1 MSIKTWFADRNFF
14 TKVILIYVIFMVVPM
29 FSVTVYNY
37 VNTRHIL
44 MEKSYDDIQENA
56 DVMENSFHSLFQKY
70 DTIID
75 ELRSDRALNTYLS
88 LDYTDRSY
96 EDLAYYSQTTLDNLM
111 VLYPEIQWIHFY
123 SNNDTL
129 PNDDYY
135 FFQSEQMEGNILEAA
150 SEKQGQPVAFG
161 NIPGE
166 KENEIVYIADMN
178 YFMSQYIHN
187 YVALGI
193 EQESVTLPL
202 QMERKDSAAYLL
214 DKNGTVL
221 AASLAGST
229 GQDFS
234 HVIDNW
240 SEMGN
245 NEILTRTDKEGTRL
259 LCLKKELGGDMAL
272 IFTVDQ
278 SQLLREI
285 NRTPLIAAVIFI
297 LISCISFLFVWLI
310 NRSMSKRLKQI
321 VYATE
326 KIGKGEFDHVLENTG
341 GDEFGQIAE
350 AVNTMSCQIEGLI
363 RDNYERQMKI
373 KTSEMNLLQEQINPH
388 FLYNALAVVSSLSIR
403 EGGKQTVQ
411 SIRYLADFYRASLSK
426 GRQVITIE
434 EELSILEN
442 YMKIQ
447 KLRFAD
453 TLEIFYDIDPGILQY
468 KTIKLIL
475 QPLVENAIHHGR
487 CEDKV
492 LHIQVR
498 GGSRGDRLYFEVQD
512 DGAGIEREQ
521 LEKLIRELK
530 TQQEGFGLKNVD
542 IRIKLHYGQ
551 EYRVNITSQP
561 GEGTLVRVEI
571 PKCSE

>member
-1 MSIKTWFADRNFF
+1 MSTRTWFGNRNFF
-14 TKVILIYVIFMVVPM
+14 TKVIFIYVIFMVVPM
-29 FSVTVYNY
+29 FSVTIYNY
-37 VNTRHIL
+37 VNTRNIL
-44 MEKSYDDIQENA
+44 LERFYDDIQENA
-56 DVMENSFHSLFQKY
+56 EVMENSFHSLFQTY

-111 VLYPEIQWIHFY
+111 VLYPEIRWIRFY

-135 FFQSEQMEGNILEAA
+135 FFQWEQIDESILKDA
-150 SEKQGQPVAFG
+150 SENLGQPVASG
-161 NIPGE
+161 CLIE
-166 KENEIVYIADMN
+166 DENEIIYIADMN
-178 YFMSQYIHN
+178 YFMSQYVHN

-193 EQESVTLPL
+193 QQQSVTLPL
-202 QMERKDSAAYLL
+202 KMERKDSTAYLL
-214 DKNGTVL
+214 DKNGIVL
-221 AASLAGST
+221 ASSAEGQT
-229 GQDFS
+229 GQNFS
-234 HVIDNW
+234 DVIGNW
-240 SEMGN
+240 SEMDSE
-245 NEILTRTDKEGTRL
+245 EILTRSDKEGSDF
-259 LCLKKELGGDMAL
+259 LCLKKDLGADMTL
-272 IFTVDQ
+272 IFTVNQ

-285 NRTPLIAAVIFI
+285 NKTPLIAAAVFA
-297 LISCISFLFVWLI
+297 LISAISFLFVWLI
-310 NRSMSKRLKQI
+310 NRSMSRRLKQI

-326 KIGKGEFDHVLENTG
+326 KIGNGEFDYVLENTD

-350 AVNTMSCQIEGLI
+350 AVNTMSAEIESLI
-363 RDNYERQMKI
+363 HDNYERQLKI

-426 GRQVITIE
+426 GRQVITVE
-434 EELSILEN
+434 EEMSILEN

-447 KLRFAD
+447 KLRFSD
-453 TLEIFYDIDPGILQY
+453 TLEISYDIDPDIQHCQ
-468 KTIKLIL
+468 TIKLIL
-475 QPLVENAIHHGR
+475 QPLVENSIHHGR

-498 GGSRGDRLYFEVQD
+498 GGSRGDRLYFEVRD
-512 DGAGIEREQ
+512 DGRGIEPEQ
-521 LEKLIRELK
+521 LEKLIGELK
-530 TQQEGFGLKNVD
+530 TQQEGFGLRNVD

-551 EYRVNITSQP
+551 EYGMSINSQA
-561 GEGTLVRVEI
+561 GKGTQIHVEI
-571 PKCSE
+571 PKRMK

>member
-44 MEKSYDDIQENA
+44 VERSYDDIQENA

-111 VLYPEIQWIHFY
+111 VLYPEIQWIRFY

-166 KENEIVYIADMN
+166 KENKIVYIADMN

-221 AASLAGST
+221 AASLAGAT

-259 LCLKKELGGDMAL
+259 LCLKKELDGDMAL

-551 EYRVNITSQP
+551 EYGVNITSQP

>member
-44 MEKSYDDIQENA
+44 MERSYDDIQENA

-111 VLYPEIQWIHFY
+111 VLYPEIQWIRFY

-193 EQESVTLPL
+193 DQESVTLPL

-475 QPLVENAIHHGR
+475 QPLVENAIHYGR

-551 EYRVNITSQP
+551 EYGVNITSQP

>member
-44 MEKSYDDIQENA
+44 MERSYDDIQENA

-551 EYRVNITSQP
+551 EYGVNITSQP

>member
-1 MSIKTWFADRNFF
+1 MSIRTWFADRNFF
-14 TKVILIYVIFMVVPM
+14 TKVIVIYVIFMVVPM
-29 FSVTVYNY
+29 FSVTIYNY

-44 MEKSYDDIQENA
+44 LERSYDDIQENA
-56 DVMENSFHSLFQKY
+56 EVMENSFHSLFQTY
-70 DTIID
+70 DIIID

-88 LDYTDRSY
+88 MDYMDRSY

-111 VLYPEIQWIHFY
+111 VLYPEIRWIHFY

-129 PNDDYY
+129 PDDDYY
-135 FFQSEQMEGNILEAA
+135 FFQSEQIDGSILEDA
-150 SEKQGQPVAFG
+150 SEKLGHPVASG
-161 NIPGE
+161 RLIE
-166 KENEIVYIADMN
+166 DENVIVYIADMN
-178 YFMSQYIHN
+178 YFMSRYVHN

-193 EQESVTLPL
+193 QLQSVTLPL
-202 QMERKDSAAYLL
+202 QMERKDSKAYLL
-214 DKNGTVL
+214 DKNGIVL
-221 AASLAGST
+221 ASSIE
-229 GQDFS
+229 GQADQNFS
-234 HVIDNW
+234 DVIENW
-240 SEMGN
+240 SEMDSDA
-245 NEILTRTDKEGTRL
+245 IMTMSDKEGSDL
-259 LCLKKELGGDMAL
+259 LCLKKDLDADMTL

-285 NRTPLIAAVIFI
+285 NRTPLIAAAVFV
-297 LISCISFLFVWLI
+297 LLSVISFLFVWLI
-310 NRSMSKRLKQI
+310 NRSMSRQLQQI
-321 VYATE
+321 VCATE
-326 KIGKGEFDHVLENTG
+326 KIGNGEFDYVRENTG

-350 AVNTMSCQIEGLI
+350 AVNTMSAEIESLI
-363 RDNYERQMKI
+363 RDNYERQLKI

-426 GRQVITIE
+426 GRQVITVE

-447 KLRFAD
+447 KLRFSD
-453 TLEIFYDIDPGILQY
+453 TLEITYDIDPDIQQCQI
-468 KTIKLIL
+468 IKLIL

-492 LHIQVR
+492 LHIQVQ
-498 GGSRGDRLYFEVQD
+498 GGIKGDRLYFEVRD
-512 DGAGIEREQ
+512 DGAGIEPEQ
-521 LEKLIRELK
+521 LEKLRRELK

-551 EYRVNITSQP
+551 EYGVSISSQT
-561 GEGTLVRVEI
+561 GKGTQIHVEI
-571 PKCSE
+571 PKRTE

>member
-44 MEKSYDDIQENA
+44 MERSYDDIQENA

-111 VLYPEIQWIHFY
+111 VLYPEIQWIRFY

-193 EQESVTLPL
+193 DQESVTLPL

-551 EYRVNITSQP
+551 EYGVNITSQP

>member
-44 MEKSYDDIQENA
+44 MERSYDDIQENA

-193 EQESVTLPL
+193 DQESVTLPL

-551 EYRVNITSQP
+551 EYGVNITSQP

>member
-1 MSIKTWFADRNFF
+1 MSIKTWFADRKFF
-14 TKVILIYVIFMVVPM
+14 TKVILIYVIFMVIPM

-37 VNTRHIL
+37 ANTRHIL
-44 MEKSYDDIQENA
+44 LEGSYDDIRENA
-56 DVMENSFHSLFQKY
+56 EVMENSFRSLFQKY

-88 LDYTDRSY
+88 LDYTNRSY

-129 PNDDYY
+129 PGDDYY
-135 FFQSEQMEGNILEAA
+135 FFQSDQIEESILEET
-150 SEKQGQPVAFG
+150 SEKLGQPVASG
-161 NIPGE
+161 SILGE
-166 KENEIVYIADMN
+166 NGDEIIYIADMN
-178 YFMSQYIHN
+178 YFMSRYVHN

-193 EQESVTLPL
+193 EQQSVTLPL
-202 QMERKDSAAYLL
+202 QMEREDSAAYLV
-214 DKNGTVL
+214 DKNGIVL
-221 AASLAGST
+221 ASSSDEMT
-229 GQDFS
+229 GKDFS
-234 HVIDNW
+234 DVIEDW
-240 SEMGN
+240 SELN
-245 NEILTRTDKEGTRL
+245 SDEIISGADKEKDEL
-259 LCLKKELGGDMAL
+259 LYLKKDLDADMTL
-272 IFTVDQ
+272 IITVDQ
-278 SQLLREI
+278 TQMLREI
-285 NRTPLIAAVIFI
+285 SRTPLIAAAVFI
-297 LISCISFLFVWLI
+297 LISVVSFLFVWLI
-310 NRSMSKRLKQI
+310 NRSMSRRLRQI
-321 VYATE
+321 VSVTE
-326 KIGKGEFDHVLENTG
+326 KIGNGQFDQSLEETG

-350 AVNTMSCQIEGLI
+350 AVNNMSDQIEGLI
-363 RDNYERQMKI
+363 RDNYERQLKI

-426 GRQVITIE
+426 GRQVITVE

-447 KLRFAD
+447 KLRFSD
-453 TLEIFYDIDPGILQY
+453 TLEISYDIDPDIRQC

-492 LHIQVR
+492 LHILVR
-498 GGSRGDRLYFEVQD
+498 GGSTGDRVYFEVQD
-512 DGAGIEREQ
+512 DGAGIEPER
-521 LEKLIRELK
+521 LEKLNRELK
-530 TQQEGFGLKNVD
+530 TQQEGFGLRNVD

-551 EYRVNITSQP
+551 EYGVDIKSQV
-561 GEGTLVRVEI
+561 GKGTQIRVEI
-571 PKCSE
+571 PRDTE

>member
-14 TKVILIYVIFMVVPM
+14 TKVIVIYVVFMVVPM

-44 MEKSYDDIQENA
+44 MERSYDDIQENA
-56 DVMENSFHSLFQKY
+56 EVMENSFRSLFQKY

-75 ELRSDRALNTYLS
+75 EMRSDRALNTYLS

-111 VLYPEIQWIHFY
+111 VLYPEIQWIRFY

-129 PNDDYY
+129 PCDDYY
-135 FFQSEQMEGNILEAA
+135 FFRSDQIEGSILEDA
-150 SEKQGQPVAFG
+150 SEKLGQPVASG
-161 NIPGE
+161 SMLGE
-166 KENEIVYIADMN
+166 KKNEIVYIADMN
-178 YFMSQYIHN
+178 YFMSQYVHN
-187 YVALGI
+187 YVAIGI
-193 EQESVTLPL
+193 EQQSVTLPL
-202 QMERKDSAAYLL
+202 QMERRDSTACLL
-214 DKNGTVL
+214 DKNGIVL
-221 AASLAGST
+221 ASSSEGMT
-229 GQDFS
+229 GKDFS
-234 HVIDNW
+234 DVIEKW
-240 SEMGN
+240 SEMDSDKIITETDQEGN
-245 NEILTRTDKEGTRL
+245 SL
-259 LCLKKELGGDMAL
+259 LCLKKELEADMTL
-272 IFTVDQ
+272 VFTADQ

-285 NRTPLIAAVIFI
+285 NRTPLIAAAVFI
-297 LISCISFLFVWLI
+297 LISAISFLFVWRV
-310 NRSMSKRLKQI
+310 NRSISGRLKQI

-326 KIGKGEFDHVLENTG
+326 KIGNGEFDYILKNTG

-350 AVNTMSCQIEGLI
+350 AVNNMSGQIEGLI
-363 RDNYERQMKI
+363 RDNYERQLKI

-411 SIRYLADFYRASLSK
+411 SIRYLADFYRVSLSK
-426 GRQVITIE
+426 GRQVITVE

-447 KLRFAD
+447 KLRFSD
-453 TLEIFYDIDPGILQY
+453 TLEISYDIDPDMRQC

-492 LHIQVR
+492 LHIMVR
-498 GGSRGDRLYFEVQD
+498 GGIKGDRIYFEVQD
-512 DGAGIEREQ
+512 DGAGIEQEQ
-521 LEKLIRELK
+521 LEKLVRELK

-551 EYRVNITSQP
+551 EYGVSISSEA
-561 GEGTLVRVEI
+561 GEGTQIRVEI
-571 PKCSE
+571 PKYTE